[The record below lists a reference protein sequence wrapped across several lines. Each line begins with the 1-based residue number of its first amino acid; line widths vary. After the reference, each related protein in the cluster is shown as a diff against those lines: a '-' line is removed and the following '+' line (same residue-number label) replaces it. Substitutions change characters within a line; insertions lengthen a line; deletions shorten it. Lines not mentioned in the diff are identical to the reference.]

1 MKKIKKVG
9 LFVNTTKANATA
21 VVEGVSAWL
30 EERDIVPLLSDEQ
43 GVTLGRSQAGISKT
57 EVVEQADVLL
67 VLGGDGT
74 LLSAAHTPKIENVP
88 ILAINIGTLGFLTDA
103 SLDELYPTLNALL
116 TGAYRIEHRM
126 MLEVIVN
133 SQAQTDPTE
142 PQEEITDSNKTVARN
157 EMEGGYTDKNVNA
170 QTHLTEPQE
179 EIADSNKTIAR
190 NEMEGGYTDR
200 NVNAQTH
207 LTEPQGKLKKPFQAF
222 ALNDVV
228 IRHYTHLIEL
238 DAYVDGELFIPYN
251 ADGLIIAT
259 PSGSTGYSLSCAG
272 TIVAPQLE
280 AILLTPIAPHSLT
293 VRPFIADGAAEI
305 TVEMRAAYQSVDV
318 FVDGQRETHSLT
330 AGAVIRVK
338 KAERTIQLI
347 RSQHH
352 SYYRALRE
360 KLMYGYQPSAISR
373 R

>member
-1 MKKIKKVG
+1 MKAIKNIG
-9 LFVNTTKANATA
+9 FFVNTTKANATGI
-21 VVEGVSAWL
+21 VEGVSAWL
-30 EERDIVPLLSDEQ
+30 EERGLVPLLPEEQ
-43 GVTLGRSQAGISKT
+43 AVELGCSKTGISKT
-57 EVVEQADVLL
+57 EMVDQADIIL

-74 LLSAAHTPKIENVP
+74 LLSAAHTPQIENVP

-103 SLDELYPTLNALL
+103 SLDELYPTLKATLA
-116 TGAYRIEHRM
+116 GDYRIEHRM
-126 MLEVIVN
+126 MLEVVVDREGF
-133 SQAQTDPTE
+133 SQ
-142 PQEEITDSNKTVARN
+142 
-157 EMEGGYTDKNVNA
+157 
-170 QTHLTEPQE
+170 
-179 EIADSNKTIAR
+179 
-190 NEMEGGYTDR
+190 
-200 NVNAQTH
+200 
-207 LTEPQGKLKKPFQAF
+207 PFRAF

-228 IRHYTHLIEL
+228 IRHYTCLIEL
-238 DAYVDGELFIPYN
+238 DAYIDGELFIPYN

-293 VRPFIADGAAEI
+293 VRPFVADGDAEI
-305 TVEMRAAYQSVDV
+305 TVKMRAAYQSVDV

-330 AGAVIRVK
+330 AGAVIKVE

-360 KLMYGYQPSAISR
+360 KLMLGEGIKR
-373 R
+373 T

>member
-1 MKKIKKVG
+1 MKEIKTVG
-9 LFVNTTKANATA
+9 FFVNTTKANAA
-21 VVEGVSAWL
+21 GIVKDVSTWL
-30 EERDIVPLLSDEQ
+30 KERGIVPLLPEEQ
-43 GVTLGRSQAGISKT
+43 AVELGYTQTGISKT
-57 EVVEQADVLL
+57 EVVEQADMLL

-74 LLSAAHTPKIENVP
+74 LLSAAHTPQIENVP

-103 SLDELYPTLNALL
+103 SLDQLYPTLKATLA
-116 TGAYRIEHRM
+116 GDYRIEHRM
-126 MLEVIVN
+126 MLEVVVDG
-133 SQAQTDPTE
+133 Q
-142 PQEEITDSNKTVARN
+142 PQVD
-157 EMEGGYTDKNVNA
+157 
-170 QTHLTEPQE
+170 LTEPQE
-179 EIADSNKTIAR
+179 EISDSNKTIAR

-200 NVNAQTH
+200 NVKTETH
-207 LTEPQGKLKKPFQAF
+207 FTEPQGKLKKPFRAF

-228 IRHYTHLIEL
+228 IRHYTRLIEL
-238 DAYVDGELFIPYN
+238 DAYIDGELFIPYN

-293 VRPFIADGAAEI
+293 VRPFIADGDAEI
-305 TVEMRAAYQSVDV
+305 TVKMRAAYQSVDV

-330 AGAVIRVK
+330 ADAVIKVQ
-338 KAERTIQLI
+338 KAERTIRLI

-360 KLMYGYQPSAISR
+360 KLMLGEGIKRA
-373 R
+373 

>member
-1 MKKIKKVG
+1 MKKIKRVG
-9 LFVNTTKANATA
+9 LFVNTTKANAA
-21 VVEGVSAWL
+21 GVVEGVSIWL
-30 EERDIVPLLSDEQ
+30 AEQNTVPLLSDDQ
-43 GVTLGRSQAGISKT
+43 AVALGHPETGISKT
-57 EVVEQADVLL
+57 EVVEQSDVLL

-74 LLSAAHTPKIENVP
+74 LLSAAHTPRIESVP

-133 SQAQTDPTE
+133 ALQAEGDQDARSPGDRGSVNGQFRTDGEKRSRRTNLTQSE
-142 PQEEITDSNKTVARN
+142 GTV
-157 EMEGGYTDKNVNA
+157 
-170 QTHLTEPQE
+170 
-179 EIADSNKTIAR
+179 
-190 NEMEGGYTDR
+190 
-200 NVNAQTH
+200 
-207 LTEPQGKLKKPFQAF
+207 KKPFRAF

-251 ADGLIIAT
+251 ADGLIVAT

-272 TIVAPQLE
+272 SIVAPQLE

-293 VRPFIADGAAEI
+293 VRPFVADGGAEI
-305 TVEMRAAYQSVDV
+305 TVKMRAAYQSVDV

-330 AGAVIRVK
+330 AGAVIKVK
-338 KAERTIQLI
+338 KAERTLQLI

-360 KLMYGYQPSAISR
+360 KLMLGERIKNT
-373 R
+373 

>member
-1 MKKIKKVG
+1 MNKIKSVG
-9 LFVNTTKANATA
+9 FFVNTTKANAAA
-21 VVEGVSAWL
+21 VVEGVSTWL
-30 EERDIVPLLSDEQ
+30 KERGIITLLPDEQ
-43 GVTLGRSQAGISKT
+43 AVELGYPRTGISKT
-57 EVVEQADVLL
+57 AVVEEVDMLL

-74 LLSAAHTPKIENVP
+74 LLSAAHTPHIEKVP

-103 SLDELYPTLNALL
+103 SLDELYPTLKATLA
-116 TGAYRIEHRM
+116 GDYRIEHRM

-133 SQAQTDPTE
+133 GFQAQVDQDLQSPENIISPTNGQRNRTDAENRSRQTE
-142 PQEEITDSNKTVARN
+142 
-157 EMEGGYTDKNVNA
+157 
-170 QTHLTEPQE
+170 
-179 EIADSNKTIAR
+179 
-190 NEMEGGYTDR
+190 
-200 NVNAQTH
+200 
-207 LTEPQGKLKKPFQAF
+207 LTEPQGTLKKSFRAF

-238 DAYVDGELFIPYN
+238 DVYVDGELFIPYN

-280 AILLTPIAPHSLT
+280 AMLLTPIAPHSLT
-293 VRPFIADGAAEI
+293 VRPFIADGDAEI
-305 TVEMRAAYQSVDV
+305 TVRMRAAYQNVDV

-330 AGAVIRVK
+330 AGAVIKVE

-360 KLMYGYQPSAISR
+360 KLMLGEGIKRA
-373 R
+373 

>member
-9 LFVNTTKANATA
+9 LFVNTTKANAA
-21 VVEGVSAWL
+21 GVVEGVSMWL
-30 EERDIVPLLSDEQ
+30 AEQGTVPLLSDEQ
-43 GVTLGRSQAGISKT
+43 AVALGQSETGISKT
-57 EVVEQADVLL
+57 EVIEQADVLL

-116 TGAYRIEHRM
+116 RGAYRIEHRM
-126 MLEVIVN
+126 MLEVVVN
-133 SQAQTDPTE
+133 SQVQADQDSQMPEDISPTSGQGWTDEENRSRQT
-142 PQEEITDSNKTVARN
+142 N
-157 EMEGGYTDKNVNA
+157 
-170 QTHLTEPQE
+170 LTEPQA
-179 EIADSNKTIAR
+179 EIADANKTIAR

-200 NVNAQTH
+200 NLKAQTH
-207 LTEPQGKLKKPFQAF
+207 STEPQGKLKKPFRAF

-228 IRHYTHLIEL
+228 IRHYTRLIEL
-238 DAYVDGELFIPYN
+238 DAYVDGELFIPYD

-293 VRPFIADGAAEI
+293 VRPFVADGDAEI
-305 TVEMRAAYQSVDV
+305 TVKMRAAYQSVDV

-330 AGAVIRVK
+330 AGAIIRVK

-360 KLMYGYQPSAISR
+360 KLMLGERIKQT
-373 R
+373 

>member
-1 MKKIKKVG
+1 MKEIKNIG
-9 LFVNTTKANATA
+9 FFVNTTKANATGI
-21 VVEGVSAWL
+21 VEGVSAWL
-30 EERDIVPLLSDEQ
+30 EARGLVPLLPEEQ
-43 GVTLGRSQAGISKT
+43 AVELGCSRTGISKT
-57 EVVEQADVLL
+57 EMVDQADIIL

-74 LLSAAHTPKIENVP
+74 LLSAAHTSQIENVP

-103 SLDELYPTLNALL
+103 SLDELYPTLKATLA
-116 TGAYRIEHRM
+116 GDYRIEHRM
-126 MLEVIVN
+126 MLEVVV
-133 SQAQTDPTE
+133 DRE
-142 PQEEITDSNKTVARN
+142 GFPQ
-157 EMEGGYTDKNVNA
+157 
-170 QTHLTEPQE
+170 
-179 EIADSNKTIAR
+179 
-190 NEMEGGYTDR
+190 
-200 NVNAQTH
+200 
-207 LTEPQGKLKKPFQAF
+207 PFRAF

-228 IRHYTHLIEL
+228 IRHYTRLIEL
-238 DAYVDGELFIPYN
+238 DAYIDGELFIPYN

-293 VRPFIADGAAEI
+293 VRPFIADGDAEI
-305 TVEMRAAYQSVDV
+305 TVKMRAAYQSVDV

-330 AGAVIRVK
+330 AGAVIKVE

-360 KLMYGYQPSAISR
+360 KLMLGERIKRA
-373 R
+373 

>member
-1 MKKIKKVG
+1 MKKIKNVG
-9 LFVNTTKANATA
+9 LFVNTTKTNASG
-21 VVEGVSAWL
+21 VVKGVSAWL

-43 GVTLGRSQAGISKT
+43 AVALGKPQAGISKT

-133 SQAQTDPTE
+133 SQVQTDPTE
-142 PQEEITDSNKTVARN
+142 PQEEI
-157 EMEGGYTDKNVNA
+157 
-170 QTHLTEPQE
+170 
-179 EIADSNKTIAR
+179 ADSNETIAR
-190 NEMEGGYTDR
+190 NEMEGGHTDR
-200 NVNAQTH
+200 DVNAQTH
-207 LTEPQGKLKKPFQAF
+207 LIEPQGKLKKPFRAF

-272 TIVAPQLE
+272 TIVAPQLK

-293 VRPFIADGAAEI
+293 VRPFIADGDAEI
-305 TVEMRAAYQSVDV
+305 TVKMRAAYQSVDV

>member
-1 MKKIKKVG
+1 MKKIKNVG
-9 LFVNTTKANATA
+9 LFVNTTKANAA
-21 VVEGVSAWL
+21 NVVEGVSAWL
-30 EERDIVPLLSDEQ
+30 HERGIVPVLPKEQ
-43 GVTLGRSQAGISKT
+43 AIALGCPRTGISKT

-126 MLEVIVN
+126 MLEVVVN
-133 SQAQTDPTE
+133 SQAETNEHSQKSEGISPTNGQDWKDGDDRSR
-142 PQEEITDSNKTVARN
+142 PTN
-157 EMEGGYTDKNVNA
+157 
-170 QTHLTEPQE
+170 LTEPE
-179 EIADSNKTIAR
+179 EKIADANKTIAR

-207 LTEPQGKLKKPFQAF
+207 PAEPQGKFKKPFRAF

-251 ADGLIIAT
+251 ADGLIVAT

-280 AILLTPIAPHSLT
+280 AILMTPIAPHSLT
-293 VRPFIADGAAEI
+293 VRPFIADGDAEI
-305 TVEMRAAYQSVDV
+305 TVKMRAAYQSVDV

-347 RSQHH
+347 RSQNH

-360 KLMYGYQPSAISR
+360 KLMLGERIFK
-373 R
+373 

>member
-1 MKKIKKVG
+1 MKEIKNVG
-9 LFVNTTKANATA
+9 FFVNTTKANATGI
-21 VVEGVSAWL
+21 VEGVSAWL
-30 EERDIVPLLSDEQ
+30 QERGIIPLLPEVQ
-43 GVTLGRSQAGISKT
+43 AIELGCPETGISKT
-57 EVVEQADVLL
+57 EVVEQADMLL

-74 LLSAAHTPKIENVP
+74 LLSAAHTPQIENVP

-103 SLDELYPTLNALL
+103 SLDELYPTLKATLA
-116 TGAYRIEHRM
+116 GDYRIEHRM
-126 MLEVIVN
+126 MLEVVVDR
-133 SQAQTDPTE
+133 QGF
-142 PQEEITDSNKTVARN
+142 PQ
-157 EMEGGYTDKNVNA
+157 
-170 QTHLTEPQE
+170 
-179 EIADSNKTIAR
+179 
-190 NEMEGGYTDR
+190 
-200 NVNAQTH
+200 
-207 LTEPQGKLKKPFQAF
+207 PFRAF

-228 IRHYTHLIEL
+228 IRHYTRLIEL

-293 VRPFIADGAAEI
+293 VRPFIAQGNAEI
-305 TVEMRAAYQSVDV
+305 TVKMRAAYQSVDV

-330 AGAVIRVK
+330 AGAIIKVE

-352 SYYRALRE
+352 SYYKALRE
-360 KLMYGYQPSAISR
+360 KLMLGEGIKR
-373 R
+373 V

>member
-1 MKKIKKVG
+1 MKKIKNVG
-9 LFVNTTKANATA
+9 LFVNTTKANAA
-21 VVEGVSAWL
+21 SVVEGVSAWL
-30 EERDIVPLLSDEQ
+30 QERGIVPLLPKEQ
-43 GVTLGRSQAGISKT
+43 AIALGCPRTGISKT

-126 MLEVIVN
+126 MLEVLVN
-133 SQAQTDPTE
+133 SQVQTD
-142 PQEEITDSNKTVARN
+142 
-157 EMEGGYTDKNVNA
+157 
-170 QTHLTEPQE
+170 
-179 EIADSNKTIAR
+179 
-190 NEMEGGYTDR
+190 
-200 NVNAQTH
+200 

-305 TVEMRAAYQSVDV
+305 TVKMRADYQSVDV

-330 AGAVIRVK
+330 AGAVIKVK

>member
-1 MKKIKKVG
+1 MKKIKNIG
-9 LFVNTTKANATA
+9 LFVNTTKENAA
-21 VVEGVSAWL
+21 GVVEGVSVWL
-30 EERDIVPLLSDEQ
+30 KERGITPLLPEEQ
-43 GVTLGRSQAGISKT
+43 AVELELPQTGISKT
-57 EVVEQADVLL
+57 AMVEQADVLL

-74 LLSAAHTPKIENVP
+74 LLSAAHTPQIENVP

-103 SLDELYPTLNALL
+103 SLDELYPTLKATLA
-116 TGAYRIEHRM
+116 GAYRVEHRM
-126 MLEVIVN
+126 MLEVVVDR
-133 SQAQTDPTE
+133 QGF
-142 PQEEITDSNKTVARN
+142 PQ
-157 EMEGGYTDKNVNA
+157 
-170 QTHLTEPQE
+170 
-179 EIADSNKTIAR
+179 
-190 NEMEGGYTDR
+190 
-200 NVNAQTH
+200 
-207 LTEPQGKLKKPFQAF
+207 PFRAF

-228 IRHYTHLIEL
+228 IRHYTRLIEL

-272 TIVAPQLE
+272 TIISPQLE

-293 VRPFIADGAAEI
+293 VRPFIADGDAEI
-305 TVEMRAAYQSVDV
+305 TVKMRAAYQNVDV

-330 AGAVIRVK
+330 AGAVIKVE

-360 KLMYGYQPSAISR
+360 KLMLGEGIKRA
-373 R
+373 

>member
-1 MKKIKKVG
+1 MKKIKNVG
-9 LFVNTTKANATA
+9 LFVNTSKANAA
-21 VVEGVSAWL
+21 GVVEGVSMWL
-30 EERDIVPLLSDEQ
+30 EEQDTVPLLSDEQ
-43 GVTLGRSQAGISKT
+43 AVELGHPQTGISKT

-133 SQAQTDPTE
+133 GLQ
-142 PQEEITDSNKTVARN
+142 
-157 EMEGGYTDKNVNA
+157 
-170 QTHLTEPQE
+170 
-179 EIADSNKTIAR
+179 ADSNELQGNINTKNAAR
-190 NEMEGGYTDR
+190 NAQGRGIITQTEDGYTER
-200 NVNAQTH
+200 KPETQ
-207 LTEPQGKLKKPFQAF
+207 LTEPQGNIKTF

-272 TIVAPQLE
+272 TIVAPQVE

-293 VRPFIADGAAEI
+293 VRPFIADSAAEI
-305 TVEMRAAYQSVDV
+305 TVKMRAAYQSVDV
-318 FVDGQRETHSLT
+318 FVDGQRETYSLT
-330 AGAVIRVK
+330 AGAVISVK

-347 RSQHH
+347 RSQNH

-360 KLMYGYQPSAISR
+360 KLMLGERIFK
-373 R
+373 

>member
-1 MKKIKKVG
+1 MKKIRTVG
-9 LFVNTTKANATA
+9 FFVNTTKANAA
-21 VVEGVSAWL
+21 GIVEGVSAWL
-30 EERDIVPLLSDEQ
+30 EERGIVPLLPEEQ
-43 GVTLGRSQAGISKT
+43 AVELGHLQTGISRAEMVKR
-57 EVVEQADVLL
+57 ADMLL

-74 LLSAAHTPKIENVP
+74 LLSAAHTPQIENVP

-103 SLDELYPTLNALL
+103 SLDELYPTLKATLA
-116 TGAYRIEHRM
+116 GDYRIEHRM
-126 MLEVIVN
+126 MLEVVVGRDGF
-133 SQAQTDPTE
+133 QQ
-142 PQEEITDSNKTVARN
+142 
-157 EMEGGYTDKNVNA
+157 
-170 QTHLTEPQE
+170 
-179 EIADSNKTIAR
+179 
-190 NEMEGGYTDR
+190 
-200 NVNAQTH
+200 
-207 LTEPQGKLKKPFQAF
+207 PFRAF

-228 IRHYTHLIEL
+228 IRHYTRLIEL

-293 VRPFIADGAAEI
+293 VRPFIADGDAEI
-305 TVEMRAAYQSVDV
+305 TVKMRAAYKHVDV
-318 FVDGQRETHSLT
+318 FVDGQRETHSLA
-330 AGAVIRVK
+330 AGSVIKVE

-360 KLMYGYQPSAISR
+360 KLMLGEGIKRA
-373 R
+373 

>member
-1 MKKIKKVG
+1 MKKIKNVG
-9 LFVNTTKANATA
+9 FFVNTSKANAA
-21 VVEGVSAWL
+21 EVVEGVSTWL
-30 EERDIVPLLSDEQ
+30 KERGIVPLLSEEQ
-43 GVTLGRSQAGISKT
+43 ADALGKISQTRISKT
-57 EVVEQADVLL
+57 DVVKQADVIL

-74 LLSAAHTPKIENVP
+74 LLSAAHMPQIENVP

-103 SLDELYPTLNALL
+103 SLDELYPTLESFLM
-116 TGAYRIEHRM
+116 GDYRIEHRM
-126 MLEVIVN
+126 MLEVVVN
-133 SQAQTDPTE
+133 RQAF
-142 PQEEITDSNKTVARN
+142 PQ
-157 EMEGGYTDKNVNA
+157 
-170 QTHLTEPQE
+170 
-179 EIADSNKTIAR
+179 
-190 NEMEGGYTDR
+190 
-200 NVNAQTH
+200 
-207 LTEPQGKLKKPFQAF
+207 PFRAF

-228 IRHYTHLIEL
+228 IRHYTRLIEL

-293 VRPFIADGAAEI
+293 VRPFVAQGGAEI
-305 TVEMRAAYQSVDV
+305 TVKMRAAYQSVDV

-330 AGAVIRVK
+330 AGAVIEVK

-352 SYYRALRE
+352 SYYKALRE
-360 KLMYGYQPSAISR
+360 KLMLGESNR
-373 R
+373 RM

>member
-9 LFVNTTKANATA
+9 LFVNTTKENAA
-21 VVEGVSAWL
+21 GVVEGVSAWL
-30 EERDIVPLLSDEQ
+30 KERGITPLLPEEQ
-43 GVTLGRSQAGISKT
+43 AVELELPQTGISKT
-57 EVVEQADVLL
+57 AVVEQADVLL

-74 LLSAAHTPKIENVP
+74 LLSAAHTPQIENVP

-103 SLDELYPTLNALL
+103 SLDELYPTLKATLA
-116 TGAYRIEHRM
+116 GAYRVEHRM
-126 MLEVIVN
+126 MLEVVVDR
-133 SQAQTDPTE
+133 QGF
-142 PQEEITDSNKTVARN
+142 PQ
-157 EMEGGYTDKNVNA
+157 
-170 QTHLTEPQE
+170 
-179 EIADSNKTIAR
+179 
-190 NEMEGGYTDR
+190 
-200 NVNAQTH
+200 
-207 LTEPQGKLKKPFQAF
+207 PFRAF

-228 IRHYTHLIEL
+228 IRHYTRLIEL

-272 TIVAPQLE
+272 TIISPQLE

-293 VRPFIADGAAEI
+293 VRPFIADGDAEI
-305 TVEMRAAYQSVDV
+305 TVKMRAAYQNVDV

-330 AGAVIRVK
+330 AGAVIKVER
-338 KAERTIQLI
+338 AERTIQLI

-360 KLMYGYQPSAISR
+360 KLMLGERIKHT
-373 R
+373 